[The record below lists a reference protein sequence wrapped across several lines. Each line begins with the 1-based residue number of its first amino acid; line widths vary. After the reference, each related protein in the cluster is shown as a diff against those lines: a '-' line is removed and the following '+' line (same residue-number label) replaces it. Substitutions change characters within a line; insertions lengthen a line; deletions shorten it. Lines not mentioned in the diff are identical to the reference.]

1 MSNYFIRA
9 GILGAVSLA
18 ALSFPPAARAAASDP
33 AVEQE
38 HVAAADKLQA
48 KGDAQGAQLE
58 LKNALKA
65 APQDAAVRVRL
76 ARMEL
81 GMNDPESAQTDLL
94 TAIKDGGDETE
105 IVPLLDRAYFAQGK
119 FEDLLRDMPARDDGP
134 PLVRSAVLVARADA
148 MAALKM
154 YDDARSALTQAEQL
168 APRSVIPKLA
178 IARLDYARDQPDS
191 ALSKVDEVIQAPAS
205 AEGKGALADAH
216 LLKGRILISKGD
228 NAGAL
233 TEMNAALASD
243 PANAAALIERA
254 QLYIAQNQDAKAD
267 ADIKAAIAAAPRAVA
282 ARYFQALLL
291 VRAKDFTGADTDL
304 TKYAQGFKAFP
315 RGYLLQATVKIL
327 LKQYEQAEAA
337 IDLYLAAVP
346 GDLEGEKVQADLLMR
361 MGNFAAAADVL
372 DRAVLEHPNDADALE
387 MLGQAYGPIN
397 TYRSREAFDKAA
409 KLRPD
414 NPSVLRGLALDNI
427 AQGKDANGASD
438 LETLLKSAPTNK
450 EAIEKLIQVD
460 FRDRKFDDAGK
471 LIADLIKQNPG
482 DPDAADA
489 AGVLELAQ
497 AHLAAAKTAFQDV
510 EKKFPDFLPVKV
522 QLGALYL
529 GDGDEDRAR
538 GEYESVLA
546 KDPANVAALANLSAI
561 MAGRGQAAQT
571 LDLWKK
577 ANRVNPNDSQIEI
590 GLIRAYMANDDLDGG
605 LSAVREMLIRHPGEA
620 SLLEMRAQIEAA
632 QKDYKAAIVSLQRLV
647 EIQPSSSI
655 ARREL
660 ALMQDAA
667 GENAGAIATIAEA
680 RKLDPLSVSL
690 AADEAR
696 LLGESDPAS
705 GVAATQREAALLP
718 DNPDAQALP
727 GDYLLFL
734 KRPAEA
740 LAAYRSAYQAHP
752 SLTLAKRLSDFAVT
766 DGKSTEGEKIL
777 SDWVAAHP
785 QDVAGRADL
794 AEFLASEKNFAGARA
809 QYETLAKQL
818 PDDPVI
824 LNNLALV
831 YLHDKDSRALALAQH
846 AHEIALDNPQIDDTL
861 GWIMVQQ
868 GDAANGAGLLQRA
881 HARSPGDL
889 SAEYHLAVA
898 LEGIGRK
905 ADAADLLK
913 SAMATGADFDGK
925 ADAQNLLARLSKN

>member
-1 MSNYFIRA
+1 MSNYSIRA

-18 ALSFPPAARAAASDP
+18 ALSSPPAARAAASDP

-58 LKNALKA
+58 LKIALKA

-337 IDLYLAAVP
+337 L
-346 GDLEGEKVQADLLMR
+346 
-361 MGNFAAAADVL
+361 
-372 DRAVLEHPNDADALE
+372 
-387 MLGQAYGPIN
+387 
-397 TYRSREAFDKAA
+397 SRRRTG
-409 KLRPD
+409 RP
-414 NPSVLRGLALDNI
+414 RG
-427 AQGKDANGASD
+427 
-438 LETLLKSAPTNK
+438 
-450 EAIEKLIQVD
+450 
-460 FRDRKFDDAGK
+460 
-471 LIADLIKQNPG
+471 
-482 DPDAADA
+482 
-489 AGVLELAQ
+489 
-497 AHLAAAKTAFQDV
+497 
-510 EKKFPDFLPVKV
+510 
-522 QLGALYL
+522 
-529 GDGDEDRAR
+529 
-538 GEYESVLA
+538 
-546 KDPANVAALANLSAI
+546 
-561 MAGRGQAAQT
+561 
-571 LDLWKK
+571 
-577 ANRVNPNDSQIEI
+577 
-590 GLIRAYMANDDLDGG
+590 
-605 LSAVREMLIRHPGEA
+605 
-620 SLLEMRAQIEAA
+620 
-632 QKDYKAAIVSLQRLV
+632 
-647 EIQPSSSI
+647 
-655 ARREL
+655 
-660 ALMQDAA
+660 
-667 GENAGAIATIAEA
+667 
-680 RKLDPLSVSL
+680 
-690 AADEAR
+690 
-696 LLGESDPAS
+696 
-705 GVAATQREAALLP
+705 
-718 DNPDAQALP
+718 
-727 GDYLLFL
+727 
-734 KRPAEA
+734 
-740 LAAYRSAYQAHP
+740 
-752 SLTLAKRLSDFAVT
+752 
-766 DGKSTEGEKIL
+766 
-777 SDWVAAHP
+777 
-785 QDVAGRADL
+785 
-794 AEFLASEKNFAGARA
+794 
-809 QYETLAKQL
+809 
-818 PDDPVI
+818 
-824 LNNLALV
+824 
-831 YLHDKDSRALALAQH
+831 
-846 AHEIALDNPQIDDTL
+846 
-861 GWIMVQQ
+861 
-868 GDAANGAGLLQRA
+868 
-881 HARSPGDL
+881 
-889 SAEYHLAVA
+889 
-898 LEGIGRK
+898 
-905 ADAADLLK
+905 
-913 SAMATGADFDGK
+913 
-925 ADAQNLLARLSKN
+925 